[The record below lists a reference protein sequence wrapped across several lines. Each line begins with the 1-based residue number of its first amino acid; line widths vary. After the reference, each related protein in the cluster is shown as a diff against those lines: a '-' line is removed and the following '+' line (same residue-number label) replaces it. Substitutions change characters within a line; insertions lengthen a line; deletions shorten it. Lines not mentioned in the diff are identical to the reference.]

1 MTPILIALWLL
12 LVHGALGGF
21 DTFYNHEW
29 RERLPR
35 RPEAATELALH
46 SARSWA
52 FALMFTGLA
61 WLEWHGLWGWVLLGL
76 VGVEYVITL
85 ADSVVEDR
93 TRTLS
98 GVERINHMLLGLNTG
113 LYTAFIATEVILRW
127 RHLPTAL
134 VPVTH
139 GVLSWLLSACA
150 LVIVVWAVRD
160 GIAAGRQRRASQNDL
175 GVVHVA

>member
-1 MTPILIALWLL
+1 MTPILTALWLL

-61 WLEWHGLWGWVLLGL
+61 
-76 VGVEYVITL
+76 
-85 ADSVVEDR
+85 
-93 TRTLS
+93 
-98 GVERINHMLLGLNTG
+98 
-113 LYTAFIATEVILRW
+113 
-127 RHLPTAL
+127 
-134 VPVTH
+134 
-139 GVLSWLLSACA
+139 
-150 LVIVVWAVRD
+150 
-160 GIAAGRQRRASQNDL
+160 AGRQRRASQSYL